1 MCHRNHIKATVRIMP
16 ANAQPMPIPTAVP
29 VDTPAEDFGG
39 MPEREATEVVA
50 LSVNVDDPIIEV
62 LVAVKP
68 EVIVKYETRA
78 DGAGAAKVSSVGES
92 HLGVPLESV
101 PQQCHK
107 LLVEF
112 QTTSGRAWS
121 MHLAMQAGSFLFT
134 VVQPG
139 M

>member
-1 MCHRNHIKATVRIMP
+1 MMP
-16 ANAQPMPIPTAVP
+16 TNTQLTPIPTAAS

-39 MPEREATEVVA
+39 MPEKEAREVVVLSVEADPMMEVLVAVNPEGEATEVVV
-50 LSVNVDDPIIEV
+50 LSVEADDPMMEV

-68 EVIVKYETRA
+68 EVIVKYGTRA
-78 DGAGAAKVSSVGES
+78 DGAGAAKVSSVGDS

-121 MHLAMQAGSFLFT
+121 TMQK
-134 VVQPG
+134 
-139 M
+139 

>member
-1 MCHRNHIKATVRIMP
+1 MRMMP
-16 ANAQPMPIPTAVP
+16 ANAQPMPIPTAAP

-39 MPEREATEVVA
+39 MPEREATEVVV
-50 LSVNVDDPIIEV
+50 LSVDADDPMMEVLVTVKPEVVMLSVDVDDPMMEV

-68 EVIVKYETRA
+68 EVIVKYGTRA
-78 DGAGAAKVSSVGES
+78 DGAGASKVSSVGES
-92 HLGVPLESV
+92 QLGVPLESV

-121 MHLAMQAGSFLFT
+121 TMQK
-134 VVQPG
+134 
-139 M
+139 